1 MIVGSG
7 FATFAITEMAN
18 FCTTDNP
25 FEPTTLANNTNQL
38 FVFAFS
44 PKSIS
49 RPCKLN
55 RHQDAARSTLAA
67 TISAFLG
74 GAASR
79 ALEATPNRAVR
90 WSMVG
95 PSARLQLRLDGF

>member
-25 FEPTTLANNTNQL
+25 FEPTTLANNANQL

-74 GAASR
+74 GGRFKSTR
-79 ALEATPNRAVR
+79 SDP
-90 WSMVG
+90 
-95 PSARLQLRLDGF
+95 

>member
-38 FVFAFS
+38 FVFAFG

-49 RPCKLN
+49 RPCELN
-55 RHQDAARSTLAA
+55 RHQDARQEYVC
-67 TISAFLG
+67 G
-74 GAASR
+74 
-79 ALEATPNRAVR
+79 
-90 WSMVG
+90 
-95 PSARLQLRLDGF
+95 DH

>member
-7 FATFAITEMAN
+7 FATFEITEMAN

-44 PKSIS
+44 PNSIS
-49 RPCKLN
+49 RPYELN
-55 RHQDAARSTLAA
+55 RHQDARQEYAC
-67 TISAFLG
+67 G
-74 GAASR
+74 
-79 ALEATPNRAVR
+79 
-90 WSMVG
+90 
-95 PSARLQLRLDGF
+95 DD

>member
-38 FVFAFS
+38 FVFG
-44 PKSIS
+44 
-49 RPCKLN
+49 L
-55 RHQDAARSTLAA
+55 
-67 TISAFLG
+67 
-74 GAASR
+74 
-79 ALEATPNRAVR
+79 
-90 WSMVG
+90 
-95 PSARLQLRLDGF
+95 

>member
-49 RPCKLN
+49 WPCELD
-55 RHQDAARSTLAA
+55 RHQDARQEYACGDHWRNFGRGRFESTRSD
-67 TISAFLG
+67 
-74 GAASR
+74 
-79 ALEATPNRAVR
+79 P
-90 WSMVG
+90 
-95 PSARLQLRLDGF
+95 

>member
-25 FEPTTLANNTNQL
+25 FDPTTLANNTNQL

-49 RPCKLN
+49 RPCELD
-55 RHQDAARSTLAA
+55 RRQDARQEYACGDH
-67 TISAFLG
+67 SAILG
-74 GAASR
+74 GAASS
-79 ALEATPNRAVR
+79 ALEATPNRAVC
-90 WSMVG
+90 WSIVG
-95 PSARLQLRLDGF
+95 PSARLQ